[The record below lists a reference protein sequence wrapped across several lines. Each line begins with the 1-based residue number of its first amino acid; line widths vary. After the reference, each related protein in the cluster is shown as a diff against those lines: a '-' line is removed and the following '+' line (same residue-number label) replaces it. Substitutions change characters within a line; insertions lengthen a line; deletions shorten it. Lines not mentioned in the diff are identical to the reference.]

1 MGEGDMTLSLTLD
14 LPNRTS
20 LSDVDWSPAAPTAP
34 RTSEGLS
41 GEGVIFG
48 SQVTPSPTDECYV
61 AVKIPAEAQDRMEA
75 ALSRIRTLAQLE
87 SNWDSYNGAPLQA
100 SAVLHTARLL
110 AAIFQYDDVPLPAI
124 VPTSAGGLQL
134 EWHRANATLEME
146 VSPDK
151 NVEVFLLTP
160 GGRTWEGR
168 LANSRWRLGAFLSYL
183 ASKDSPIAG

>member
-1 MGEGDMTLSLTLD
+1 MTLSLTLD

-20 LSDVDWSPAAPTAP
+20 LSDVDWSPAAPTAS

-48 SQVTPSPTDECYV
+48 SQVTPTPTDESYV
-61 AVKIPAEAQDRMEA
+61 VVKVPAKAEDRMEA

-87 SNWDSYNGAPLQA
+87 SNWDSYNGVPLQA
-100 SAVLHTARLL
+100 SAVLHAVHLL
-110 AAIFQYDDVPLPAI
+110 GAIFQYDDVPLPAI

-151 NVEVFLLTP
+151 DVEVFLLTP

-168 LANSRWRLGAFLSYL
+168 LANSQWRLGAFLSYL
-183 ASKDSPIAG
+183 ASKDSPVG